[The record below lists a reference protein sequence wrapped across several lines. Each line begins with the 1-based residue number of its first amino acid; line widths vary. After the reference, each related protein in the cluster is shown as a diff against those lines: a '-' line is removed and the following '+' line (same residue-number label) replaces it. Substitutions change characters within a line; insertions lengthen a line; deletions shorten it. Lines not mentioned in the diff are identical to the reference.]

1 MVARLG
7 VLCSEHLVRWPMYAC
22 RYACCRSTELCRLEP
37 LCESCRSSLSENE
50 LEPTVLSTEGEVMAP
65 VLLVL
70 DRAVTAVLVCYK
82 QQVLLKHIVIGLIK
96 LFKHV
101 CYIVNSCSTTSHC
114 QQLLNHI
121 TGSCKSTGKHEGLAF
136 PVTQHAATI
145 CSQAL

>member
-101 CYIVNSCSTTSHC
+101 CYIVNSCSTTSQAAAKALGNMKVLHS
-114 QQLLNHI
+114 QSHSMLQLY
-121 TGSCKSTGKHEGLAF
+121 
-136 PVTQHAATI
+136 AAKP
-145 CSQAL
+145 CRPYVCL